1 MGKVFKTVVFGG
13 FKKWEVIEYLD
24 GLSKKQKADETRFA
38 EETLAL
44 ENQLAELKAK
54 LEESE
59 ARCLELDVRLDAQTQ
74 AYNTAAAGLDAEL
87 AEVREGLEATLG
99 EQTVLRSELEGLRA
113 ERAALSEE
121 NAQMRSRIL
130 HFDDE
135 RSAFEGDAAEQRSQL
150 ERRVFDLEAEAL
162 EALAQ
167 KAASERQLADCQLAE
182 RRQTEAVE
190 AVIEQPTVEQ
200 PAAERPSGRI
210 VVRRRGQ
217 AVAQPEHA
225 PEQAG
230 GRLNSVRDILRFVRG
245 KDSEEN

>member
-38 EETLAL
+38 EEALAL

-59 ARCLELDVRLDAQTQ
+59 ARCLELDGRLDAQTQ
-74 AYNTAAAGLDAEL
+74 AYNTAAADLDAEL
-87 AEVREGLEATLG
+87 IEVREGLEATLG
-99 EQTVLRSELEGLRA
+99 EQAVLRSELEGLRA

-167 KAASERQLADCQLAE
+167 KAASERQLAE
-182 RRQTEAVE
+182 RRQAEE
-190 AVIEQPTVEQ
+190 AVIEQPAVEQPAVEQ
-200 PAAERPSGRI
+200 PAAERPTGRI

-217 AVAQPEHA
+217 AVAQPEHT